1 MQVAFAIDNTYA
13 GICGGG
19 AGPKKIPRKARPR
32 AQRTALRG
40 WAYWLRMRLQWD
52 VPGWVRV
59 RRRGLGLFGWQ
70 SARGDEEGFAVG
82 VEARGLSGDVSGGG
96 WVRLRSAKRFVGF
109 GLGLQNGF
117 VR

>member
-1 MQVAFAIDNTYA
+1 MQAFA
-13 GICGGG
+13 G
-19 AGPKKIPRKARPR
+19 ARSDQRRFRAKLSPR

-59 RRRGLGLFGWQ
+59 RRRGLGFIGRQ
-70 SARGDEEGFAVG
+70 SARGNEEGFAVG
-82 VEARGLSGDVSGGG
+82 VEARGLSGDVSGGRR
-96 WVRLRSAKRFVGF
+96 VRLRSAKRFVGF